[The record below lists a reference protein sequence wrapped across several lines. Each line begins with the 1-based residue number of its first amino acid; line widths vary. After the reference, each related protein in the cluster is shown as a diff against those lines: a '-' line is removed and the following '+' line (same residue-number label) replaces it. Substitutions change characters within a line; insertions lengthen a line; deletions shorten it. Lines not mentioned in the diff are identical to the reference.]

1 MADKIDEEHLEN
13 PINDQSENPP
23 NKIIPAADT
32 ETINPNQ
39 ESEIMEVHH
48 HPDLHHKPKP
58 WKEYLLEGL
67 MIFIAVTMGFFAESL
82 REHIGD
88 KEKEHKYII
97 GLVRDLK
104 LDTAAASSMII
115 LENDLLTHM
124 KSALQIPT
132 GKLKDINTQDTFY
145 FHFIHFFIYY
155 WEFQRNDNTLVQLK
169 NEGGF
174 NIIHHEGVVDSIIAL
189 NNYYEFLKANNSFY
203 HNDFLRVEDFTSKV
217 IKVPILEN
225 DSNGYPVLPGI
236 LTQTEVFTQ
245 YDLPLLEQLYSLIKI
260 EKIELETVPKVNQDY
275 KDTAIRLLVFLQNK
289 YQLD

>member
-1 MADKIDEEHLEN
+1 MADKINDDTLDNTTNSQLEN
-13 PINDQSENPP
+13 LSDDTTP
-23 NKIIPAADT
+23 NNDT
-32 ETINPNQ
+32 ETINQNH
-39 ESEIMEVHH
+39 ETENMEVHH

-104 LDTAAASSMII
+104 LDTAAALSMII

-174 NIIHHEGVVDSIIAL
+174 NIIHHEGVADSIIAL
-189 NNYYEFLKANNSFY
+189 NNYYEFLKA
-203 HNDFLRVEDFTSKV
+203 K
-217 IKVPILEN
+217 
-225 DSNGYPVLPGI
+225 
-236 LTQTEVFTQ
+236 
-245 YDLPLLEQLYSLIKI
+245 
-260 EKIELETVPKVNQDY
+260 
-275 KDTAIRLLVFLQNK
+275 
-289 YQLD
+289 

>member
-1 MADKIDEEHLEN
+1 MPDNIDEEHLDSQPNTQPDN
-13 PINDQSENPP
+13 PSDD
-23 NKIIPAADT
+23 IIPTTDT
-32 ETINPNQ
+32 ETITQNQ
-39 ESEIMEVHH
+39 ETENMEVHH

-115 LENDLLTHM
+115 LENDLLSHI

-145 FHFIHFFIYY
+145 FHFLHFFIYD

-174 NIIHHEGVVDSIIAL
+174 SIIQQEGVADSIIAL
-189 NNYYEFLKANNSFY
+189 NNYYDFLKANNDFY

-217 IKVPILEN
+217 IKVPILPT
-225 DSNGYPVLPGI
+225 DSNGYPILPGI
-236 LTQTEVFTQ
+236 LNQTEVFTQ
-245 YDLPLLEQLYSLIKI
+245 YDIP
-260 EKIELETVPKVNQDY
+260 
-275 KDTAIRLLVFLQNK
+275 
-289 YQLD
+289 

>member
-1 MADKIDEEHLEN
+1 MADSTGEEHLDN
-13 PINDQSENPP
+13 P
-23 NKIIPAADT
+23 ADT
-32 ETINPNQ
+32 QTENSLEEIVSTNNTGTVNANQ
-39 ESEIMEVHH
+39 ATENMEVHH

-115 LENDLLTHM
+115 LENDLLSHM

-132 GKLKDINTQDTFY
+132 GELKDINTQDTFY
-145 FHFIHFFIYY
+145 FHFLHFFIYE
-155 WEFQRNDNTLVQLK
+155 WQFQRNDNTLVQLK

-174 NIIHHEGVVDSIIAL
+174 NIIHHEGVADSIIAL
-189 NNYYEFLKANNSFY
+189 NNYYDFLKANNDFY

-217 IKVPILEN
+217 IKVPILPTDN
-225 DSNGYPVLPGI
+225 NGYPILSGN

-260 EKIELETVPKVNQDY
+260 EKIELESIQKVNQEY
-275 KDTAIRLLVFLQNK
+275 KDRASRLLVFLQKK

>member
-1 MADKIDEEHLEN
+1 
-13 PINDQSENPP
+13 
-23 NKIIPAADT
+23 
-32 ETINPNQ
+32 
-39 ESEIMEVHH
+39 MEVHH
-48 HPDLHHKPKP
+48 HPHVEKKNF
-58 WKEYLLEGL
+58 KEYLLEGL

-88 KEKEHKYII
+88 KEKEHKYVI

-115 LENDLLTHM
+115 LENDLLSHI

-145 FHFIHFFIYY
+145 YHFLHFFIYE
-155 WEFQRNDNTLVQLK
+155 WAFHRNDNTLVQLK

-174 NIIHHEGVVDSIIAL
+174 NFIHQEGVVDSIIAL
-189 NNYYEFLKANNSFY
+189 NNDFY

-217 IKVPILEN
+217 IKVPILQN
-225 DSNGYPVLPGI
+225 DSNSYPILPGI

-245 YDLPLLEQLYSLIKI
+245 YDLPILEQLYSLIKI
-260 EKIELETVPKVNQDY
+260 EKIELESIPKLNQEY
-275 KDTAIRLLVFLQNK
+275 KNRATKLLVFLQK
-289 YQLD
+289 EYHLEKQ

>member
-1 MADKIDEEHLEN
+1 MADSTDEEHLDK
-13 PINDQSENPP
+13 PINNDFENSPDE
-23 NKIIPAADT
+23 IVPAKNT
-32 ETINPNQ
+32 ETNNSIQ
-39 ESEIMEVHH
+39 ETENMEVHH

-58 WKEYLLEGL
+58 WKEYLLEGF

-115 LENDLLTHM
+115 KENGLLSHM

-132 GKLKDINTQDTFY
+132 GKLKDISTQDTFY
-145 FHFIHFFIYY
+145 LHFLHFFIYE
-155 WEFQRNDNTLVQLK
+155 WQFQRNDNTLVQLK

-174 NIIHHEGVVDSIIAL
+174 NIFHHEGVADSIIAL
-189 NNYYEFLKANNSFY
+189 NNYYDFLKASNDFY

-217 IKVPILEN
+217 IKVPILPT
-225 DSNGYPVLPGI
+225 DSSGYPILPGY
-236 LTQTEVFTQ
+236 LSQTEVFTQ
-245 YDLPLLEQLYSLIKI
+245 YDLPMFEQLYSLIKI
-260 EKIELETVPKVNQDY
+260 EKIELESIPKVNQGY
-275 KDTAIRLLVFLQNK
+275 KDRATRLLAFLQKK

>member
-1 MADKIDEEHLEN
+1 MADSVDEEHLDN
-13 PINDQSENPP
+13 PTNTQTEYSLDEIVPTND
-23 NKIIPAADT
+23 T
-32 ETINPNQ
+32 GTINANQ
-39 ESEIMEVHH
+39 ATENMEVHH

-115 LENDLLTHM
+115 LENDLLSHM

-132 GKLKDINTQDTFY
+132 GKMKDINTQDSFY
-145 FHFIHFFIYY
+145 FHFLHFFIYE

-169 NEGGF
+169 TEGGF
-174 NIIHHEGVVDSIIAL
+174 SIIQQEGVADSIIAL
-189 NNYYEFLKANNSFY
+189 NNYYDFLKANNDFY

-217 IKVPILEN
+217 IKVPILPTG
-225 DSNGYPVLPGI
+225 SNGYPILPDI
-236 LTQTEVFTQ
+236 LIQTEVFTQ

-260 EKIELETVPKVNQDY
+260 EKIELESIPKVNQEY
-275 KDTAIRLLVFLQNK
+275 KDRAIRLLVFLQKK
-289 YQLD
+289 YRLD